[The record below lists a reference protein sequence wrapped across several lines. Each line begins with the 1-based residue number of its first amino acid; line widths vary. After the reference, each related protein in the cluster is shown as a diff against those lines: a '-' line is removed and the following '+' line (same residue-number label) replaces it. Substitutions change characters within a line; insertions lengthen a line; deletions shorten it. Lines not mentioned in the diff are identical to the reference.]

1 MVVPPLRKAAAFLRN
16 GWGKLS
22 AGAVR
27 SARVFIWVSSSW
39 IARQPRL
46 SSSCARVRAPMMGEV
61 IPGWRQTQW
70 SATWAGVAPICP
82 AMATT
87 ASITSKARSSR
98 RFMPWFW
105 RALLSARSSRRYVPG
120 GSRERSG
127 LQRGG
132 PRPPSPPRAER
143 SPGGQ
148 PQPQSPR
155 HGEVL
160 PLDGAPQQGVFQL
173 QGNHRLPVV
182 QGRQALGLGGFP
194 RRGIGEADMAHLAG
208 THQVIEGAEGFL
220 DGGVAIPEVHPV
232 QVDVVR
238 LQAAQGFLAGP
249 EDILAARAA
258 GVGVAGAHVGEKLGG
273 DHHLVALYRVA
284 ADMVADDFLR
294 VSPTVAVGG
303 VDEVAAQFPVAV
315 HHPIAFPGANAD
327 APVLAEGHGAEAQGA
342 DTQAG
347 AAEGNVVVEG
357 HRGFLQR
364 CSWGLAPTARE
375 G

>member
-1 MVVPPLRKAAAFLRN
+1 
-16 GWGKLS
+16 
-22 AGAVR
+22 
-27 SARVFIWVSSSW
+27 
-39 IARQPRL
+39 
-46 SSSCARVRAPMMGEV
+46 
-61 IPGWRQTQW
+61 
-70 SATWAGVAPICP
+70 
-82 AMATT
+82 
-87 ASITSKARSSR
+87 
-98 RFMPWFW
+98 
-105 RALLSARSSRRYVPG
+105 
-120 GSRERSG
+120 
-127 LQRGG
+127 
-132 PRPPSPPRAER
+132 
-143 SPGGQ
+143 
-148 PQPQSPR
+148 
-155 HGEVL
+155 
-160 PLDGAPQQGVFQL
+160 
-173 QGNHRLPVV
+173 
-182 QGRQALGLGGFP
+182 
-194 RRGIGEADMAHLAG
+194 LAG
-208 THQVIEGAEGFL
+208 PHLVIEGAEGCL
-220 DGGVAIPEVHPV
+220 DGRVALPEVHPV

-294 VSPTVAVGG
+294 VSSTVAVGG

-375 G
+375 GLVPAARARSSVAPIAGAEKGRRRAGGYDNGRGCLPLSSPADSGVFLQIMTNPLVGDPPRQAGDTAPRVD